1 MLQTN
6 YSSPLGKLILLADS
20 NALLGVWY
28 ADQAY
33 LGAKYDL
40 ATINHGVSPILTQT
54 TQWLDDY
61 FSGKHPAI
69 DRLTLSP
76 QTTPFRQQV
85 YQILTTIPYGETMTY
100 QQITEQLTELNHCP
114 TGSARAVGGAVG
126 HNPISIIIPCH
137 RVIGKNGSLT
147 GYAGG
152 LKRKRKLLA
161 FEQQN

>member
-1 MLQTN
+1 MLQTT
-6 YSSPLGKLILLADS
+6 YSSPLGKLILLANTD
-20 NALLGVWY
+20 ALLGVWY
-28 ADQAY
+28 VDQAY

-40 ATINHGVSPILTQT
+40 AKIDHGGSPILTQT
-54 TQWLDDY
+54 IEWLDDY
-61 FSGKHPAI
+61 FSGRQPAI
-69 DRLTLSP
+69 NRLPLAP

-85 YQILTTIPYGETMTY
+85 YQILTTIPYGDTLTY
-100 QQITEQLTELNHCP
+100 QQITEQLTQLNHHP

-152 LKRKRKLLA
+152 LNRKRKLLA